1 MEKLQQLHDLIL
13 EERQAA
19 VELDNERLEQLAD
32 RKARL
37 LGELHDL
44 ELDGHNPE
52 IRQLAQTIR
61 DENRRNA
68 YLFWSSLRW
77 VRDILNFYSR
87 QVTEPAYDPAGQAVA
102 REAGGKLISGK
113 V

>member
-13 EERQAA
+13 EERRAA
-19 VELDNERLEQLAD
+19 IDLDNERIEHLAE
-32 RKARL
+32 RKAEL
-37 LGELHDL
+37 LAELHDL
-44 ELDGHNPE
+44 NFDTNDPALRE
-52 IRQLAQTIR
+52 LAQTIR

-68 YLFWSSLRW
+68 YLLWSSLRW

-87 QVTEPAYDPAGQAVA
+87 QMTEPAYDPAGQPVPGG
-102 REAGGKLISGK
+102 GGKLISGK